1 MQDIIQQAKSL
12 SDQQLEDLIHR
23 LTSVLEKRQLKTKR
37 VAEELKQQ
45 MEAQQMVIQQI
56 SAVAANNG
64 LSLEQLGFVIP
75 GETPKV
81 ATLAKKKPTIR
92 AENQAYI
99 LVDGEPKLVFTRKAA
114 ELLAKGEAHRFNQ
127 LTVAQQETARAV
139 TSAYNAEKST

>member
-1 MQDIIQQAKSL
+1 MQDVIQQAKSL

-23 LTSVLEKRQLKTKR
+23 LTSVLEKRQLKAKR

-45 MEAQQMVIQQI
+45 MEAQQSVIQQI

-75 GETPKV
+75 GEAPKV
-81 ATLAKKKPTIR
+81 ANLAKKKPTIS

-114 ELLAKGEAHRFNQ
+114 ELLAKGEAYRFNQ
-127 LTVAQQETARAV
+127 LTAAQQETARAV
-139 TSAYNAEKST
+139 TAAYNAEK